1 MRKTILVVIT
11 IVMTVLSISTVLA
24 QTKLWSLEEC
34 INYAYENNLQIKQSA
49 LSVEAANNDYLQK
62 KLNLIPSLNAN
73 TSYNFGW
80 GRSIDMATY
89 RYTDNNTQQ
98 NYLNIN
104 SEVTLFSGL
113 QQLNSIR
120 QKEFDYLAQKYNYEK
135 IRNDMSLNIASAYLQ
150 ILFNIELVKN
160 AERQVEITNQQ
171 INRTKKQVDAGTV
184 ARGNLLDIEAQGAN
198 EEATLV
204 NNKNRLMLA
213 YLDLMQLLDLE
224 STDDF
229 DIEKPKLEVNPDATE
244 VVPPQMIYSKALKIM
259 PEIKSAEYQLNS
271 AEKSL
276 SVSKGARWP
285 VLSMNGG
292 YGTNYSD
299 QIRKSYDPTN
309 PDFNVTKTFG
319 NQWIDNRSITMG
331 FRLSIP
337 IFNGF
342 QTSTRI
348 KQSKIS
354 YENAN
359 LSLELEKN
367 RLRKNIEQAYA
378 DALAAYQTYLA
389 RKKSLEAL
397 QESFT
402 YSQEKFDVG
411 MVNATDY
418 NVAKIQLSKA
428 ESDLAGSKYD
438 YLFKTRILDFYLGRP
453 ITLKN
458 VTVGNN

>member
-1 MRKTILVVIT
+1 MNKTISFVT
-11 IVMTVLSISTVLA
+11 TVLLVFFFMPDLKA
-24 QTKLWSLEEC
+24 QKLWTLEDC
-34 INYAYENNLQIKQSA
+34 INYAFDNNIQIKQSE
-49 LSVEAANNDYLQK
+49 LSVEAANNDYLQR
-62 KLNLIPSLNAN
+62 KLNLIPSLNAS

-98 NYLNIN
+98 SYLNLN
-104 SEVTLFSGL
+104 SDVTLFNGL

-135 IRNDMSLNIASAYLQ
+135 IRNDISLNIASAYLL
-150 ILFNIELVKN
+150 ILFNIELVNN
-160 AERQVEITNQQ
+160 AERQVDITKQQ
-171 INRTKKQVDAGTV
+171 IDRTKKQVDAGTV
-184 ARGNLLDIEAQGAN
+184 ARGSLLDIEAQGAN

-204 NNKNRLMLA
+204 TNKNRLMLA

-224 STDDF
+224 ATEEF
-229 DIEKPKLEVNPDATE
+229 DIEKPELEVSLSATD
-244 VVPPQMIYSKALKIM
+244 VVPPEMIYSKALAIM
-259 PEIKSAEYQLNS
+259 PEIKSAEYELNS

-276 SVSKGARWP
+276 SISKGARWP
-285 VLSMNGG
+285 TLSMNGG

-299 QIRKSYDPTN
+299 QIRKSYN
-309 PDFNVTKTFG
+309 PSEPGYNETKPFG
-319 NQWIDNRSITMG
+319 DQWLDNRNITLG

-342 QTSTRI
+342 QASTRV
-348 KQSKIS
+348 KQSRIS

-378 DALAAYQTYLA
+378 DALAAYQTFLA
-389 RKKSLEAL
+389 RKKSVEAL
-397 QESFT
+397 KESFT

-418 NVAKIQLSKA
+418 NVSKIQLSKA
-428 ESDLAGSKYD
+428 ESDLASSKYD
-438 YLFKTRILDFYLGRP
+438 YIFKTRILDFYLGKP

-458 VTVGNN
+458 VEAGNN